1 MLLGK
6 YTLYMGKQYKVL
18 NYDKEN
24 GLIKLKSD
32 DSDIKNIIV
41 KRSDVGEIYYIQ
53 TNCFYKGYK
62 FQVISEKED
71 SILIYTSNNEVGHK
85 LNMEF
90 IERSV
95 YHKWVKKSEID
106 RIVEDKSLIN
116 L

>member
-1 MLLGK
+1 MLLGE
-6 YTLYMGKQYKVL
+6 YTLYMGKQYKIF
-18 NYDKEN
+18 NYDEEN
-24 GLIKLKSD
+24 GFIKLKSEY
-32 DSDIKNIIV
+32 SETGSIIV
-41 KRSDVGEIYYIQ
+41 NRSDVGEIYYIQ

-71 SILIYTSNNEVGHK
+71 SMLIYTSNIEAGVK

-106 RIVEDKSLIN
+106 RIEEDKTIMDL
-116 L
+116 

>member
-6 YTLYMGKQYKVL
+6 YTLYMGIQYKVL
-18 NYDKEN
+18 DHDKKN
-24 GLIKLKSD
+24 KIIKLKSD
-32 DSDIKNIIV
+32 DSNKKYKIIK
-41 KRSDVGEIYYIQ
+41 RGDVEEIYYIQ

-71 SILIYTSNNEVGHK
+71 SILIYTSNSEVGVK

-95 YHKWVKKSEID
+95 YHKWIRKS
-106 RIVEDKSLIN
+106 
-116 L
+116 

>member
-6 YTLYMGKQYKVL
+6 YTVYMQRQYEVL
-18 NYDKEN
+18 DYDKKN
-24 GLIKLKSD
+24 KIIKLKSD
-32 DSDIKNIIV
+32 DSDLKYKTI
-41 KRSDVGEIYYIQ
+41 KRSDVEQIYYIQ
-53 TNCFYKGYK
+53 TNCIYKGYK

-71 SILIYTSNNEVGHK
+71 SILIYTSNNEVGVK

-95 YHKWVKKSEID
+95 YHKWIRKSEVDTIL
-106 RIVEDKSLIN
+106 EDKTILN

>member
-6 YTLYMGKQYKVL
+6 YTLYMGKQYEVL
-18 NYDKEN
+18 NYDKES
-24 GLIKLKSD
+24 GLVELKSD
-32 DSDIKNIIV
+32 DSEIKNIIV

-62 FQVISEKED
+62 FQVISEKDD
-71 SILIYTSNNEVGHK
+71 SILIYTSNNEVGAK

-106 RIVEDKSLIN
+106 RIVEDKSLMN

>member
-6 YTLYMGKQYKVL
+6 YTIYMGRQYEVL
-18 NYDKEN
+18 DYDKKN
-24 GLIKLKSD
+24 KIVKLKSD
-32 DSDIKNIIV
+32 DSKIKYKIV
-41 KRSDVGEIYYIQ
+41 KRNDVEEIYYIQ

-71 SILIYTSNNEVGHK
+71 SILIYTGNNEVGAK

-95 YHKWVKKSEID
+95 YHKWIKKSEVD
-106 RIVEDKSLIN
+106 RMLEDKTILN